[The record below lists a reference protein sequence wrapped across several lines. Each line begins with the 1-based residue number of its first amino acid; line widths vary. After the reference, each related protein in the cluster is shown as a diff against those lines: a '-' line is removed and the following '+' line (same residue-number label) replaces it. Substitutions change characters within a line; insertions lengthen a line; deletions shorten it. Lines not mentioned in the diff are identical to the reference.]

1 MSTSEEAWRA
11 SKTPRRDIAAA
22 ALKHYE
28 ELSDK
33 ACHWMSVIPM
43 ALRLWEA
50 QEDKDTALRALIAE
64 MREPVRESGRECTAV
79 SMSLVRDWAD
89 RLAALLPKE

>member
-1 MSTSEEAWRA
+1 MSTSEDVWRA
-11 SKTPRRDIAAA
+11 SKTHRRDVAAA

-28 ELSDK
+28 ELADR

-50 QEDKDTALRALIAE
+50 QEEKDAALRALIAE
-64 MREPVRESGRECTAV
+64 MRAGAHSAEAAHDIEK
-79 SMSLVRDWAD
+79 WAD
-89 RLAALLPKE
+89 RLAALLPKDT